1 MFTDRVNVQLIAGKG
16 GNGIVAW
23 RREKYLPKGGPYGGN
38 GGRGGN
44 VILETDENL
53 NSLEVYRHKRILR
66 SENGREGGTNL
77 RQGKSGTHLTIKV
90 PFGTL
95 VKDRETGEILHDFT
109 PETPKWTACTGG
121 KGGKGNNFFK
131 SSTNRAPNKFTL
143 GTEGEE
149 LQVEL
154 ELKLIADVGLVGMPN
169 AGKSTLMT
177 EMTHARVKIGAYPF
191 TTLSPNLSYVQCE
204 DYTRILIADI
214 PGIIA
219 NAHLDKGLGLQFL
232 KHIERTSTLVF
243 VLDAL
248 PYEEDRNA
256 IEDFAILRKELE
268 EYSSS
273 MLEKKFLVALN
284 KSDKDGADEAIAAFK
299 EAYPFDPSTL
309 FVISAKEGEG
319 LAPLI
324 ETMRLLTLQKKTG
337 SKYEAACNH

>member
-1 MFTDRVNVQLIAGKG
+1 LIAGKG

-44 VILETDENL
+44 VILEADENL
-53 NSLEVYRHKRILR
+53 YSLEVYRHKRILR
-66 SENGREGGTNL
+66 AENGREGGTNL
-77 RQGKSGTHLTIKV
+77 RQGRSGSHLTIKV

-95 VKDRETGEILHDFT
+95 VKDKATGEILYDFT
-109 PETPKWTACTGG
+109 PDAPKWTAATGG

-131 SSTNRAPNKFTL
+131 SSTNRAPNKCTL

-149 LQVEL
+149 LEVEL

-284 KSDKDGADEAIAAFK
+284 KSDKDGADESIARFK
-299 EAYPFDPSTL
+299 DAYPYDPSTL

-319 LAPLI
+319 LTPLI
-324 ETMRLLTLQKKTG
+324 EAMRLLTLQKETA
-337 SKYEAACNH
+337 SKYETACNH